1 MNIPWNGSIGTEGHI
16 YLGIDPGLNGAIAL
30 YYPDISLDRGLV
42 HSMPTYKIG
51 TKQQLNLQAT
61 KNILSDHR
69 MHHCFIEA
77 PHAMPKQGVTSSFNF
92 GKVCGQLE
100 GILACL
106 EIPYTLI
113 APATWK
119 RAMGL
124 TSDKD
129 ATRQIASRLLPHL
142 SHLWPLKKDHDKA
155 EAMLLAYHAYRTLTK
170 N

>member
-1 MNIPWNGSIGTEGHI
+1 MRY
-16 YLGIDPGLNGAIAL
+16 YLGIDPGLNGAMAL
-30 YYPDISLDRGLV
+30 YSPADAVADRI
-42 HSMPTYKIG
+42 PTFKIG
-51 TKQQLNLQAT
+51 TKQQLDISATRNLLAS
-61 KNILSDHR
+61 NSEFIA
-69 MHHCFIEA
+69 HCYMEA

-106 EIPYTLI
+106 DIPYTLI

-124 TSDKD
+124 TADKD

-155 EAMLLAYHAYRTLTK
+155 EAMLLAYHAYRTRTK
-170 N
+170 D